1 MSIQIIDTLKE
12 LSNKDIFYKLCLT
25 NKNLKDRF
33 GQDLSRFQ
41 YTVKYSNFNI
51 MVALKDYLSII
62 PFYLELATRINEQ
75 RKNNTR
81 KIDFK
86 VYKPY
91 DFDGYRIVNNHLV
104 LNTSDYLK
112 MRLGNVIDVKM
123 VKKCLRFPIGGE
135 NRAQKFLKNAVSKI
149 KLEDDWVIN
158 SARDMMKSLMAIC
171 SAEIPSSSKHARK
184 QRLKRPSWADNS
196 STETRRRVFSTLAR
210 SNAESN
216 GFSV

>member
-86 VYKPY
+86 VYQPY

-104 LNTSDYLK
+104 LDTSEYLK
-112 MRLGNVIDVKM
+112 MRLNNVVDVKM
-123 VKKCLRFPIGGE
+123 VRASLRIPLIGKY
-135 NRAQKFLKNAVSKI
+135 RALKIFRDCIAKI
-149 KLEDDWVIN
+149 KLEDDIII
-158 SARDMMKSLMAIC
+158 STARDMMKLFNAMSVNI
-171 SAEIPSSSKHARK
+171 
-184 QRLKRPSWADNS
+184 
-196 STETRRRVFSTLAR
+196 STNHYKVY
-210 SNAESN
+210 
-216 GFSV
+216 